1 MKWMNAAVH
10 VDFTATGSTLLP
22 ISITFVAFISF
33 ARLAINWDCS
43 QATIMALEECSMVL
57 WRRDCETEHRWA
69 DFFFFLDQSRAV
81 LQDLE
86 SSPVWGLWGLDAPSR
101 SEWGRTASAGRS
113 HGDFWW
119 CSFWKVSFSLRANMK
134 QDANT
139 ITKNRMRWVSDHP
152 PNGLME
158 SLSKR

>member
-69 DFFFFLDQSRAV
+69 DFFFFFLDQSRAV
-81 LQDLE
+81 LQLWPGVLTCLRPFRAGCSLKEWVRTYCISGSFPRWLLMMLILKGFFFPE
-86 SSPVWGLWGLDAPSR
+86 SKHEARCKHYYKEQDEVSERPSP
-101 SEWGRTASAGRS
+101 
-113 HGDFWW
+113 
-119 CSFWKVSFSLRANMK
+119 
-134 QDANT
+134 
-139 ITKNRMRWVSDHP
+139 
-152 PNGLME
+152 
-158 SLSKR
+158 